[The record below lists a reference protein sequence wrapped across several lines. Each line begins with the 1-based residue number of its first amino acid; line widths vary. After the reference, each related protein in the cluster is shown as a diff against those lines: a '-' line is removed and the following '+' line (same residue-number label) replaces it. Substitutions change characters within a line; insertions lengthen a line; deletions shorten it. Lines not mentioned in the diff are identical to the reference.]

1 MFFFLL
7 WDYEMKIKYWGVFF
21 FIFWRE
27 RGYDK
32 TMEDE
37 EEGEGRVWSR
47 EKEREGRRD
56 VVVIGK

>member
-1 MFFFLL
+1 MGLGNEDKILRGCFFNFLIFF
-7 WDYEMKIKYWGVFF
+7 EREKI
-21 FIFWRE
+21 
-27 RGYDK
+27 YDK

-37 EEGEGRVWSR
+37 EEGEGRVWNR